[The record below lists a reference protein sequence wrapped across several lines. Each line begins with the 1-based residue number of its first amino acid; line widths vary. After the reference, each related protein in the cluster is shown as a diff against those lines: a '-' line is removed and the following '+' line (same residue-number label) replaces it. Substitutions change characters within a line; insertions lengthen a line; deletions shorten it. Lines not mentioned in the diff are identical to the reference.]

1 MALLGLELG
10 RFCKDRLALLAALP
24 PVLQDHRGVTGTARA
39 QSRLRETRSGFRF
52 WAK

>member
-24 PVLQDHRGVTGTARA
+24 PALQGHRRDVGH
-39 QSRLRETRSGFRF
+39 S
-52 WAK
+52 